1 MNLQALKLARFIASA
16 GGAGFAPKAPG
27 TFGSLV
33 GLVIGVLLLKLGHG
47 PLLAGVFVASFIGVW
62 AVWMVDG
69 EYDPGWIVIDE
80 VAGMMITML
89 GLPRVT
95 ITGLIIAFALF
106 RLFDIWKPGPV
117 GLADRQHNAIGV
129 MADDW
134 VAGLLAFV
142 CVLLI
147 VILTPL
153 GWF

>member
-1 MNLQALKLARFIASA
+1 MNLQALKAARLLASV
-16 GGAGFAPKAPG
+16 GGVGYAPKAPG

-33 GLVIGVLLLKLGHG
+33 GLVIGALLLQLGHA
-47 PLLAGVFVASFIGVW
+47 PLLAVAIIISAIGVW
-62 AVWMVDG
+62 SVWMVDG

-95 ITGLIIAFALF
+95 WFGLLISFALF

-117 GLADRQHNAIGV
+117 GLADKQHNAVGV

-142 CVLLI
+142 CILLI
-147 VILTPL
+147 VILSPL

>member
-1 MNLQALKLARFIASA
+1 MNLRALTAARFIASV
-16 GGAGFAPKAPG
+16 GGVGYAPKAPG

-33 GLVIGVLLLKLGHG
+33 GLIIGAALLQLGHG
-47 PLLAGVFVASFIGVW
+47 QLLAGAVIASAIGVW
-62 AVWMVDG
+62 SVWMVDG

-95 ITGLIIAFALF
+95 IFGLVVAFALF

-117 GLADRQHNAIGV
+117 GLADKQHNAIGV

-142 CVLLI
+142 CILLI
-147 VILTPL
+147 VILSPL